1 MVRVRGPM
9 SKSSSF
15 MVITKFI
22 NKNCIIPELEA
33 KTKAAAVRELTH
45 LMFDK
50 NKIPDVALAL
60 DQIVAR
66 EATESTGIGNG
77 IAVPHARIPGMKSLA
92 CAVGRATDGIDFMA
106 VDRQPVKLIFLIC
119 YPPAQQT
126 TYLNFVATI
135 ARLLGEKDH
144 FKSLVSASDTD
155 ALYNTLNEISESF
168 DDHQEKKITAVV
180 KSKPNLE
187 QVTDGHADL
196 LLLARLLLHLEM
208 LHATKS
214 GKKRIQ
220 ERIDGIRALV
230 DPRVLRHFDKLQ
242 KGRAPALVPV
252 EGDTCQGCFMRL
264 PSKFVQQVRRDTD
277 HIHTCSNCSRYIYVV

>member
-1 MVRVRGPM
+1 M
-9 SKSSSF
+9 SKTKSF

-22 NKNCIIPELEA
+22 PKNCIIPELEA

-45 LMFDK
+45 RLYDK
-50 NKIPDVALAL
+50 KKIPDVALAL

-92 CAVGRATDGIDFMA
+92 CAVGRVTEGLDFMA
-106 VDRQPVKLIFLIC
+106 VDRKPVKLIFLIC
-119 YPPAQQT
+119 YPPSQQT

-135 ARLLGEKDH
+135 ARLLSDKEH
-144 FKSLVSASDTD
+144 FQALVKAEDTD
-155 ALYNTLNEISESF
+155 ALYAALEDICESF
-168 DDHQEKKITAVV
+168 DVHQEKKISAVT
-180 KSKPNLE
+180 KSSPKLE
-187 QVTDGHADL
+187 QIQDGHADL

-208 LHATKS
+208 LAAARS

-242 KGRAPALVPV
+242 KSRAPALVPV

>member
-1 MVRVRGPM
+1 MVRVRGSM

-22 NKNCIIPELEA
+22 SKNCIIPELES
-33 KTKAAAVRELTH
+33 KNKAAAVRELTH
-45 LMFDK
+45 LLYDK
-50 NKIPDVALAL
+50 GKIPDVALAL
-60 DQIVAR
+60 DQIIAR

-92 CAVGRATDGIDFMA
+92 CAVGRAPDGLDFMA

-119 YPPAQQT
+119 YPPSQQT
-126 TYLNFVATI
+126 TYLNFVATV
-135 ARLLGEKDH
+135 ARLLSDKEHLDALLH
-144 FKSLVSASDTD
+144 LEDTD
-155 ALYNTLNEISESF
+155 KLYDVLNKICETF
-168 DDHQEKKITAVV
+168 DDHQEKKISAVV
-180 KSKPNLE
+180 KSKPDLSRIA
-187 QVTDGHADL
+187 DGHADL

-208 LHATKS
+208 LGATKT

-220 ERIDGIRALV
+220 ERIDGIRGLV
-230 DPRVLRHFDKLQ
+230 DPRVLKHFDKLQ

-277 HIHTCSNCSRYIYVV
+277 HLHTCTNCSRYIYVV